1 VPPRGRIIITK
12 HLLLFPRVFT
22 SGKEADM
29 TELEKERY
37 ISYMTLKDELTAFS
51 GHGAELYLD
60 GRRSDAGK
68 IAAACVFQEDT
79 DYMRDYVRDA
89 SGRLVKVNF
98 DRVRNI

>member
-1 VPPRGRIIITK
+1 
-12 HLLLFPRVFT
+12 
-22 SGKEADM
+22 M

-79 DYMRDYVRDA
+79 DYMRDYVRDEFI
-89 SGRLVKVNF
+89 SEVWYGKEPPWRK
-98 DRVRNI
+98 

>member
-1 VPPRGRIIITK
+1 
-12 HLLLFPRVFT
+12 
-22 SGKEADM
+22 M

-37 ISYMTLKDELTAFS
+37 ISYLTLKDELTAFS

>member
-1 VPPRGRIIITK
+1 
-12 HLLLFPRVFT
+12 
-22 SGKEADM
+22 M

-51 GHGAELYLD
+51 G
-60 GRRSDAGK
+60 